1 MRCRAAY
8 RGGGATGRT
17 DQLVS
22 GNSITA
28 WGVPTIGDIGFGATG
43 ASAPTT
49 QHTAQ
54 SAIMAPWLS
63 GQASHDLAQALVIAD
78 AGRAVIGDTAN
89 ANASMVMIPTHRNVI
104 NRNQRRIIVTGYP
117 LLTRQSIYAF
127 NTEFVTHGPRREC
140 PEILLPTR
148 VARPSSRPPFSPNC
162 DRAWRGG
169 HSSPA
174 CPRCAPENP
183 SKAR

>member
-22 GNSITA
+22 GNSIMA
-28 WGVPTIGDIGFGATG
+28 CGVPTIGDIGFGATG

-63 GQASHDLAQALVIAD
+63 GQASHDLAHALVIAD
-78 AGRAVIGDTAN
+78 TGRAVIGDTAN

-117 LLTRQSIYAF
+117 
-127 NTEFVTHGPRREC
+127 
-140 PEILLPTR
+140 
-148 VARPSSRPPFSPNC
+148 PFT
-162 DRAWRGG
+162 
-169 HSSPA
+169 
-174 CPRCAPENP
+174 
-183 SKAR
+183 